1 MKICGGSELF
11 QKILNVAGYTHG
23 IVVDP
28 DLLFVA
34 PGQDAVETLRRDYIF
49 SLFLSQS
56 EGTCFAVDSESH

>member
-28 DLLFVA
+28 NLLFVA
-34 PGQDAVETLRRDYIF
+34 PGQGAVETLRRDCIY
-49 SLFLSQS
+49 FLSFPFPQRRDTLRC
-56 EGTCFAVDSESH
+56 EL